1 MSIEP
6 RTESLRKS
14 YLMYAG
20 ALLFAIAIIAKI
32 IVVQTKDKEKLVDL
46 AKEREYYPRKLEPSR
61 GNILSCDG
69 KLMATSVPIFDIY
82 FDASVVDMDLFRNNI
97 DSLSNVMA
105 EAFPKKS
112 AKQWKESFSTAKA
125 EGKRYHPVIKGI
137 SLEQYRAMQKYP
149 IFNKGQNR
157 GGIVA
162 EKKTKRVRP
171 YNELAGR
178 VIGFVREGDEKK
190 GEKSF
195 YVGLEGAYN
204 DYLKGQEGQQLVRR
218 LHHSNWIPVG
228 SDDDIEV
235 KNGYDVIT
243 TFDVNLQDIV
253 ESALNNTMVTNK
265 AEQGCA
271 ILMDVET
278 GYIKACANL
287 NLNHENGQY
296 EESYNFALAER
307 YEPGSVF
314 KIASMA
320 VLFNNYPNIRLTDIV
335 NIGTGP
341 IVFSKRIMRDD
352 HTFTKD
358 GRATVA
364 EIIEQSSNK
373 GTAVLITK
381 HFMAHPEKYVDGLYA
396 LGLNKKPDTG
406 LAGEA
411 QPYIKHPT
419 DTDKKGNKVWSN
431 VSLPWMSI
439 GYEVNVTPMQI
450 ITLYNAIANNGK
462 MMKPQFVSEIRNGN
476 QTIEKFEPVVLNEQI
491 CPPEGVKMLQSML
504 EGVVQRGTARRQL
517 ADSNV
522 KIAGK
527 TGTAQYC
534 HRHLG
539 YSYRNPQ
546 TGRREYNT
554 TFVGYF
560 PADKPK
566 YSCIIV
572 VSRARGQFW
581 AAGGVSAPGFREI
594 AEKIY
599 AMRLGIEEDSI
610 SARYTAETIKQPTL
624 MHRSAAA
631 GFLSGMNTQFTDY
644 NTDGNEWVTINRTID
659 GSVRIEAV
667 DLKDDI
673 VPNVIGMNITDAIYL
688 LESRGISTTFTGDG
702 IVSEQ
707 SLHPGD
713 TLRGSHT
720 MELKLT
726 RK

>member
-1 MSIEP
+1 
-6 RTESLRKS
+6 
-14 YLMYAG
+14 MYAG
-20 ALLFAIAIIAKI
+20 VLLFAIAIIAKI
-32 IVVQTKDKEKLVDL
+32 IVVQTKDSKELVQLAEKKEYRIRDL
-46 AKEREYYPRKLEPSR
+46 EASR
-61 GNILSCDG
+61 GNILSYDG
-69 KLMATSVPIFDIY
+69 KLMATSVPVFDIY

-97 DSLSNVMA
+97 DSLSCIMA
-105 EAFPKKS
+105 ATFPQKT
-112 AKQWKESFSTAKA
+112 AKQWKESLSTAKA
-125 EGKRYHPVIKGI
+125 ESKRYHPIVKNI
-137 SLEQYRAMQKYP
+137 SLEQYRNMQQFP

-162 EKKTKRVRP
+162 EKKSRRVRP

-178 VIGFVREGDEKK
+178 IIGYVNENENL
-190 GEKSF
+190 

-204 DYLKGQEGQQLVRR
+204 DHLRGQNGQQLVRR

-228 SDDDIEV
+228 SDDDTEA
-235 KNGYDVIT
+235 KNGNDIVT

-278 GYIKACANL
+278 GYIRACANL
-287 NLNHENGQY
+287 KLNHETGKY

-314 KIASMA
+314 KIASMT
-320 VLFNNYPNIRLTDIV
+320 VLFNQNPNIHLTDIV

-341 IVFSKRIMRDD
+341 IVFSKRVMRDD

-364 EIIEQSSNK
+364 QIIEQSSNK

-396 LGLNKKPDTG
+396 LGLNKKPGTG

-411 QPYIKHPT
+411 QPLIKHPT
-419 DTDKKGNKVWSN
+419 DTDKKGNKLWSN

-462 MMKPQFVSEIRNGN
+462 MMKPQFVSEIRHGN
-476 QTIEKFEPVVLNEQI
+476 QTIEKFDPVVINEQI
-491 CPPEGVKMLQSML
+491 CPPECVKMLQSML
-504 EGVVQRGTARRQL
+504 EGVVQRGTAKRQL

-522 KIAGK
+522 KMAGK

-534 HRHLG
+534 HPHLG

-566 YSCIIV
+566 YTCIIV

-594 AEKIY
+594 AEKVY

-610 SARYTAETIKQPTL
+610 SARYMTENEEVPAL
-624 MHRSAAA
+624 MHHSEAAS
-631 GFLSGMNTQFTDY
+631 FLNGMEAQFTDY
-644 NTDGNEWVTINRTID
+644 NTDGKEWVTINRTID
-659 GSVRIEAV
+659 GTARIDAV
-667 DLKDDI
+667 ELKDNT
-673 VPNVIGMNITDAIYL
+673 VPNVIGMNITDALYL
-688 LESRGISTTFTGDG
+688 LESRGFSTTFTGEG
-702 IVSEQ
+702 VVSEQ

-713 TLRGSHT
+713 TIRGSRS
-720 MELKLT
+720 MELKLA

>member
-1 MSIEP
+1 MSSEP

-20 ALLFAIAIIAKI
+20 VLLFAIAIIAKI
-32 IVVQTKDKEKLVDL
+32 IVVQTKDSKELVAL
-46 AKEREYYPRKLEPSR
+46 AEKKEYRIRELEASR
-61 GNILSCDG
+61 GNILSYDG
-69 KLMATSVPIFDIY
+69 KLMATSVPVFDIY

-97 DSLSNVMA
+97 DSLCTVMA
-105 EAFPKKS
+105 EAYPQKS
-112 AKQWKESFSTAKA
+112 AKQWKESLSTAKA
-125 EGKRYHPVIKGI
+125 ENKKYFPVVKGI
-137 SLEQYRAMQKYP
+137 SLEQYRKMQQYP
-149 IFNKGQNR
+149 IFCRGQNR

-162 EKKTKRVRP
+162 EKKSRRVRP

-178 VIGFVREGDEKK
+178 IIGYVNETENL
-190 GEKSF
+190 

-204 DYLKGQEGQQLVRR
+204 DQLRGQNGQQLVRR

-228 SDDDIEV
+228 SDDDTEA
-235 KNGYDVIT
+235 KNGNDVVT

-253 ESALNNTMVTNK
+253 ESALHNTMVTNK

-278 GYIKACANL
+278 GYIRACANL
-287 NLNHENGQY
+287 KLNHKNGQY

-314 KIASMA
+314 KIASMT
-320 VLFNNYPNIRLTDIV
+320 VLFNQYPNIKLTDIV

-341 IVFSKRIMRDD
+341 IVFSKRVMRDD
-352 HTFTKD
+352 HSFSKD

-396 LGLNKKPDTG
+396 LGLNKKPGTG

-411 QPYIKHPT
+411 QPLIKHPT
-419 DTDKKGNKVWSN
+419 DTDKNGNKLWSN

-462 MMKPQFVSEIRNGN
+462 MMKPQFVSEIRHGN

-491 CPPEGVKMLQSML
+491 CPPENVKMLQCML
-504 EGVVQRGTARRQL
+504 EGVVQRGTAKRQL
-517 ADSNV
+517 KDSNV
-522 KIAGK
+522 LMAGK

-534 HRHLG
+534 HPNLG

-572 VSRARGQFW
+572 VSRAHGQFW

-594 AEKIY
+594 AEKVY

-610 SARYTAETIKQPTL
+610 SASYTTDIAETPTL
-624 MHRSAAA
+624 MHHSEAAS
-631 GFLSGMNTQFTDY
+631 FLSGMEAQFTDY
-644 NTDGNEWVTINRTID
+644 NTDGKEWVTINRSID
-659 GSVRIEAV
+659 GSARIDAAE
-667 DLKDDI
+667 LKDNT
-673 VPNVIGMNITDAIYL
+673 VPNVIGMNITDALYL
-688 LESRGISTTFTGDG
+688 LESRGISTTFTGEG

-713 TLRGSHT
+713 TIRGTRS